1 MSKDRF
7 YGTVLDGLY
16 KTTAARSPKFAFYI
30 WNPNRT
36 TINDVVLD
44 RSESPRYDITP
55 WVVRFTYKDNLVFE
69 SESDSVASNVQI
81 TLYYDQDATPIPIT
95 EKTLLDKTP
104 IQIRQGDA
112 RVPEEDWI
120 PIFTGFLQGNPAVS
134 EEARPPKS
142 VQEISVIAVDR
153 AAAFLN
159 TVVTAFSYEQNE
171 DIGRA
176 AVETSIQF
184 MGLDRREVKIGKQD
198 YLIGHEQTQLVDM
211 EVMSGIYLMLF
222 CVGKKPKFDNEGFLV
237 AADNDFDKPPARVHK
252 DKSLIMNI
260 TRSQVNQS
268 ANNSVRIKGLSN
280 ILSKVVEQEKRLA
293 HGNMTSGFFDRKVDH
308 KVHFSEGADKAQ
320 GGRKA
325 INTKKGKIK
334 IGKMGGITFGENFSW
349 SPFFEDDGE
358 TVIGGKIEFETGGVA
373 DFRTGLMAAYIAFKG
388 TDVGLKLAG
397 ITNSVVLAIVLV
409 ALSITELTIL
419 LALFQSL
426 ATIGRVDWEIV
437 GQPVHFVF
445 EEILAT
451 GQLANLLSA
460 DIREKE
466 IENHWIY
473 DIDVA
478 QQRAKEVLTRELV
491 KAWAYQI
498 DMVDDPILDV
508 DDVLQIESRKYY
520 ITSIRKQF
528 DRKGNPDGSM
538 RLTSWRIK

>member
-222 CVGKKPKFDNEGFLV
+222 CRSLTTRVFLL
-237 AADNDFDKPPARVHK
+237 P
-252 DKSLIMNI
+252 L
-260 TRSQVNQS
+260 T
-268 ANNSVRIKGLSN
+268 
-280 ILSKVVEQEKRLA
+280 
-293 HGNMTSGFFDRKVDH
+293 
-308 KVHFSEGADKAQ
+308 
-320 GGRKA
+320 
-325 INTKKGKIK
+325 
-334 IGKMGGITFGENFSW
+334 
-349 SPFFEDDGE
+349 
-358 TVIGGKIEFETGGVA
+358 
-373 DFRTGLMAAYIAFKG
+373 
-388 TDVGLKLAG
+388 
-397 ITNSVVLAIVLV
+397 
-409 ALSITELTIL
+409 TIL
-419 LALFQSL
+419 TNRRHVS
-426 ATIGRVDWEIV
+426 TKTNR
-437 GQPVHFVF
+437 
-445 EEILAT
+445 
-451 GQLANLLSA
+451 
-460 DIREKE
+460 
-466 IENHWIY
+466 
-473 DIDVA
+473 
-478 QQRAKEVLTRELV
+478 
-491 KAWAYQI
+491 
-498 DMVDDPILDV
+498 
-508 DDVLQIESRKYY
+508 
-520 ITSIRKQF
+520 
-528 DRKGNPDGSM
+528 
-538 RLTSWRIK
+538 